1 MKSLIF
7 VLLIVSAAGQIKA
20 QDGNFG
26 VFLLG
31 TAGYSDA
38 SNYLVSFGSN
48 WNIDIGFAAGS
59 DYIFFRDDLFRAAAA
74 LQYTGAGYFAAL
86 RMGASFQ
93 ARLPGTTNYLGPYMG
108 YNFLNNFGRAVNG
121 LTFGMVNTLFIP
133 ITAQIAEGFSI
144 IKQGKVAIDIS
155 TRFSF
160 ELGLGLQRRF

>member
-1 MKSLIF
+1 MKTLIF

-38 SNYLVSFGSN
+38 ANYLTGFGSN
-48 WNIDIGFAAGS
+48 WNIELGFAAGG
-59 DYIFFRDDLFRAAAA
+59 DYIFFRDDLFRAAAV

-86 RMGASFQ
+86 RTGASFQ
-93 ARLPGTTNYLGPYMG
+93 VRLPGTTNYLGPYMG
-108 YNFLNNFGRAVNG
+108 YNFLNNDRGIHGF
-121 LTFGMVNTLFIP
+121 TFGMVNTLFIP
-133 ITAQIAEGFSI
+133 ITAHIAEGFSI
-144 IKQGKVAIDIS
+144 IKHGKVFMDIS
-155 TRFSF
+155 TRFGF